1 VITVIIPTRNRA
13 DLLGSALE
21 SLDSQTL
28 SKDEFE
34 VIVVDNGSTDHT
46 ADLVSGLEKKRE
58 NLRYVSEPTPG
69 LHAGR
74 HRGLKEA
81 HGDVLVYIDDD
92 IRATPS
98 WLEAIAENFADPR
111 VSMVGGNN
119 YPDFQGPVP
128 GWLEKLWAR
137 PALGGQGIVYLS
149 VLSLPDGRREISP
162 YLVWG
167 CNFSVRKQVV
177 LDAGGFHPDS
187 LPGELIRFRGDG
199 ETHVSRYVLEN
210 NLRCNYDSRVS
221 VYHAVTRERMSFDY
235 FRQRAFNQGVSD
247 SYTRLRNPVTCR
259 SLSDCRRIAQR
270 FLGKVHWK
278 LRRGNENDPELR
290 KLALLMRDGYQQGFE
305 YHQQVYKEDAE
316 VRAWVHKPNYFQEST

>member
-1 VITVIIPTRNRA
+1 MITVIVPTRNRA
-13 DLLGSALE
+13 DLLGVALE
-21 SLDSQTL
+21 SLDCQTL
-28 SKDEFE
+28 SKNEFE

-46 ADLVSGLEKKRE
+46 ADLTFSLGKKLG
-58 NLRYVSEPTPG
+58 NLRYVREPTPG

-74 HRGLKEA
+74 HRGLREA

-98 WLEAIAENFADPR
+98 WLEAIADNFADPK

-128 GWLEKLWAR
+128 DWLGKPWAQ

-149 VLSLPDGRREISP
+149 VLSLPIGRREINP

-187 LPGELIRFRGDG
+187 LPRELIRFRGDG
-199 ETHVSRYVLEN
+199 ETHVARYVQEN

-221 VYHAVTRERMSFDY
+221 VYHAVTQERMSFDY
-235 FRQRAFNQGVSD
+235 FRQRGINQGVSE
-247 SYTRLRNPVTCR
+247 SYTLLRNPVKGR
-259 SLSDCRRIAQR
+259 LLSGYREVAQR
-270 FLGKVHWK
+270 VLGKIHRK
-278 LRRGNENDPELR
+278 LLRDKEDDPELR
-290 KLALLMRDGYQQGFE
+290 KLAAVMREGYQEGYE
-305 YHQQVYKEDAE
+305 YHQQIYKDDAE
-316 VRAWVHKPNYFQEST
+316 VRAWVHKPDYF